1 MSVGTN
7 QLGTDL
13 DFMLGHYS
21 TTLTG
26 VVPTTMATATWAS
39 SKQSLRDG
47 FEVLDQGREVQLDTR
62 FHLNATAT
70 AIMPQRGWVLTD
82 GTTNFKV
89 INRET
94 DAAGVLL
101 TLDCASRYQR

>member
-1 MSVGTN
+1 MSVGTT
-7 QLGTDL
+7 QLSTDL

-26 VVPTTMATATWAS
+26 VVPTTMATATWAA
-39 SKQSLRDG
+39 SKQSIRDG
-47 FEVLDQGREVQLDTR
+47 FEVLDHGREVMLDTR

-70 AIMPQRGWVLTD
+70 AVLPLRGWVLTD
-82 GTTNFKV
+82 GESNFKV
-89 INRET
+89 IDRET

-101 TLDCASRYQR
+101 TLDCASKYQR